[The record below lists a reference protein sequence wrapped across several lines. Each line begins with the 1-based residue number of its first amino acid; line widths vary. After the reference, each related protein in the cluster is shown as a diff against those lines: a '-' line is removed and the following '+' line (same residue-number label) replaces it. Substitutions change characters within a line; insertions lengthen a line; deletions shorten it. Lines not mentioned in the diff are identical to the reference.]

1 MLAHLPSET
10 EVLGRLLAGAQP
22 EPAVRAVLMTSSRAR
37 PAGPVDVLSDYDIIL
52 VVSEAERFREDE
64 AWQRAH
70 GPPLARWGDQSTE
83 AGLTTS
89 FCGVVYADY
98 VKIDYTVWPLALM
111 DRITHTGVLPAELD
125 AGYRV
130 LLDKDARASGWPAPT
145 YRAYVPAR
153 PTTADYQALAE
164 EFWWTATYV
173 AKSIWRDELVFAHW
187 CLDNDL
193 RAGALRRLLE
203 WRLELDHAWSLRPGV
218 LGRGLKQ
225 HLPPDLWAGLRATFP
240 GPALEDHW
248 AALSATTALFRRVA
262 REVGA
267 ALGYAY
273 PAEIDERMTACLAAV
288 RTLPR

>member
-10 EVLGRLLAGAQP
+10 EVLGWLLAWAQP
-22 EPAVRAVLMTSSRAR
+22 EAAVRAVLMTSSRGR
-37 PAGPVDVLSDYDIIL
+37 PTGPVDVLSDYDLIL

-64 AWQRAH
+64 AWQRAY

-111 DRITHTGVLPAELD
+111 DRFTQTGVLPAELD

-130 LLDKDARASGWPAPT
+130 LLDKDARATGWPAPT
-145 YRAYVPAR
+145 LRAYVPAR
-153 PTTADYQALAE
+153 PTAADYQALVE
-164 EFWWTATYV
+164 EFWWAATYV
-173 AKSIWRDELVFAHW
+173 AKSLWRDELVFAHW
-187 CLDNDL
+187 CLDNEL
-193 RAGALRRLLE
+193 RAGVLRRLLE

-225 HLPPDLWAGLRATFP
+225 QLPPDLWAGLQATFP